1 MPSRSVYRLRVS
13 WMRLLDAPRCANTDC
28 PLLARGQDSL
38 NLIQMLATMLRS
50 LETATSRQVVYEA
63 RCSGLESSAQPAMS
77 AGTTS

>member
-50 LETATSRQVVYEA
+50 LETAHLAV
-63 RCSGLESSAQPAMS
+63 GLDDLSQFRWDCVRYSKS
-77 AGTTS
+77 